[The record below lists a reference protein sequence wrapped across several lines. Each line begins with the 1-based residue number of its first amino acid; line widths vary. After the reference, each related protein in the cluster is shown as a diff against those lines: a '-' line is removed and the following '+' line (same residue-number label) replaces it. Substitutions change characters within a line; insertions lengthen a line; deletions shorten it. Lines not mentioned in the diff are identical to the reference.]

1 MLVLLDKL
9 GWGSRTR
16 EVALLFSFFPPIFSS
31 LLLFTGGEKKIM
43 YDRISCHGLL
53 GELERADG
61 GGRMMMVVQ
70 YTGIV

>member
-1 MLVLLDKL
+1 
-9 GWGSRTR
+9 
-16 EVALLFSFFPPIFSS
+16 
-31 LLLFTGGEKKIM
+31 M

-61 GGRMMMVVQ
+61 GGGMMMVVQ